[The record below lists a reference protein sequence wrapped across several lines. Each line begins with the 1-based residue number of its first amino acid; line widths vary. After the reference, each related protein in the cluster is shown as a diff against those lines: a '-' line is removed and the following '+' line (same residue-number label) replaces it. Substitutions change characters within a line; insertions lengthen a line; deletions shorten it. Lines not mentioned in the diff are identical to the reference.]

1 MSQGVLPAQDVNWSG
16 SRDCRAAFPV
26 ARINSRLAETFL
38 SKNFLACRCV
48 LREWRDGRS
57 SPTEVETEAI
67 KRIVKISDKT
77 VKVMVVEK
85 RDGFY
90 VVDIPGVDKMQ
101 LSKVGEMEE
110 QVARIRK
117 DLGRMRVH
125 SDV

>member
-1 MSQGVLPAQDVNWSG
+1 MEEVKLESV
-16 SRDCRAAFPV
+16 R
-26 ARINSRLAETFL
+26 RINSRLSETFV
-38 SKNFLACRCV
+38 SKKFLACRCV
-48 LREWRDGRS
+48 LREWKDGRT

-85 RDGFY
+85 RDGYY
-90 VVDIPGVDKMQ
+90 VVDIPGVDKMK
-101 LSKVGEMEE
+101 LAKVGEMEE
-110 QVARIRK
+110 EVARIRK